1 MMLMSFVDSLA
12 TWVLYLIQADLSME
26 DGQEEFG

>member
-12 TWVLYLIQADLSME
+12 TLVLGLIQAALSME

>member
-12 TWVLYLIQADLSME
+12 TLVLGLIPTALSME